1 MHQSHRQEAVMKDRK
16 QDDYIFLGLLIIPV
30 IWFAILIAPY
40 SSGGLIYSLP
50 YISEAINHPFSFSW
64 CDNTPRMILIFT
76 LIYAI
81 GVMVYLSTMK
91 NYRRTVEYGSAKWA
105 NALNVNRKYASKN
118 YLENKLLSQNVRIG
132 LNGKI
137 HRRNLN
143 TIVIGGSGAGKT
155 RFYCKP
161 NIMQCNTSFVV
172 LDPKGEILRSEGYLL
187 EKEGYVIKIIDLIDM
202 SKSHGYNPF
211 HYIQS
216 DKDILKLITNLIRN
230 TTPKGSQSM
239 DPFWEKS
246 ETALL
251 EALMLYLYHY
261 APEDEQ
267 NFTMVMEMLTYAE
280 VKEDDEEYE
289 SPLDELFYSLRKTD
303 PQSLALKQYEIYRSG
318 ATKTIQSILISV
330 GVRLAAFNLDSMA
343 SLTRF
348 DELELDKIGER
359 KTALFAVIPDNDST
373 FNFLVGMLYTQ
384 LFQMLYYQADYVYG
398 GELPIPVHFLMDEF
412 ANVALPDEFDKL
424 LSTMRSRQIFVSI
437 ILQNLAQIKTLFKD
451 SWESIVGNCDELYY
465 LGGNEQS
472 THKFISEYLG
482 KETLDTNTF
491 GKSTG
496 HSGSYSTNYQQTG
509 RELLTPDEVRLLNND
524 YGLIFIRGERPIM
537 DKKYDLLKHP
547 KIKETADGDQ
557 KPYIHGTASHFI
569 DDWQNILLS
578 DNEYELL
585 SDEEMD
591 DYFKNLDKETS
602 NNETQ

>member
-172 LDPKGEILRSEGYLL
+172 LDPKGEILRSEGYML
-187 EKEGYVIKIIDLIDM
+187 EKEGYVIKVIDLIDM

-343 SLTRF
+343 SLTRY

-557 KPYIHGTASHFI
+557 KPYIHGKASHYI
-569 DDWQNILLS
+569 NDWQNILLS

>member
-118 YLENKLLSQNVRIG
+118 YFENKLLSQNVRIG

-172 LDPKGEILRSEGYLL
+172 LDPKGEILRSEGYML
-187 EKEGYVIKIIDLIDM
+187 EKEGYVIKVIDLIDM
-202 SKSHGYNPF
+202 SKSHSYNPF

-343 SLTRF
+343 SLTRY

-398 GELPIPVHFLMDEF
+398 GELPVPVHFLMDEF

-524 YGLIFIRGERPIM
+524 YGLLFIRGELPIM

-547 KIKETADGDQ
+547 NINETTDGKQ

-591 DYFKNLDKETS
+591 DYFKNLEKETS

>member
-172 LDPKGEILRSEGYLL
+172 LDPKGEIIRSEGYML
-187 EKEGYVIKIIDLIDM
+187 EKEGYVIKVIDLIDM

-289 SPLDELFYSLRKTD
+289 SPLDELFYHLERSD
-303 PQSLALKQYEIYRSG
+303 SDSLALKQYQIYKQAAG
-318 ATKTIQSILISV
+318 KTAKSILISV

-398 GELPIPVHFLMDEF
+398 GELPVPVHFLMDEF

-491 GKSTG
+491 GKSMG

-524 YGLIFIRGERPIM
+524 YGLLFIRGELPIM

-547 KIKETADGDQ
+547 NINETTDGKQ

-591 DYFKNLDKETS
+591 DYFKNLEKETS

>member
-172 LDPKGEILRSEGYLL
+172 LDPKGEILRSEGYML
-187 EKEGYVIKIIDLIDM
+187 EKEGYVIKVIDLIDM

-343 SLTRF
+343 SLTRY

-398 GELPIPVHFLMDEF
+398 GELPVPVHFLMDEF

-524 YGLIFIRGERPIM
+524 YGLLFIRGELPIM

-547 KIKETADGDQ
+547 NINETTDGKQ

-569 DDWQNILLS
+569 DDWQDILLS

-591 DYFKNLDKETS
+591 DYFKNLEKETS

>member
-172 LDPKGEILRSEGYLL
+172 LDPKGEILRSEGYML
-187 EKEGYVIKIIDLIDM
+187 EKEGYVIKVIDLIDM

-289 SPLDELFYSLRKTD
+289 SPLDELFHHLERSD
-303 PQSLALKQYEIYRSG
+303 PDSLALKQYQIYKQAAG
-318 ATKTIQSILISV
+318 KTAKSILISV

-398 GELPIPVHFLMDEF
+398 GELPVPVHFLMDEF

-437 ILQNLAQIKTLFKD
+437 ILQNMAQIKTLFKD

-524 YGLIFIRGERPIM
+524 YGLLFIRGERPIM

-547 KIKETADGDQ
+547 KIKETADGNQ
-557 KPYIHGTASHFI
+557 KPYIHGKASHYI
-569 DDWQNILLS
+569 NDWQNILLS

>member
-1 MHQSHRQEAVMKDRK
+1 MKDRK
-16 QDDYIFLGLLIIPV
+16 QDEYIFLALLLIPV
-30 IWFAILIAPY
+30 VWFAILIAPHTE
-40 SSGGLIYSLP
+40 GGLINALP
-50 YISEAINHPFSFSW
+50 YLSEAVNHPFSIVW
-64 CDNTPRMILIFT
+64 CTKTAKTIFVFL
-76 LIYAI
+76 LIYAVC
-81 GVMVYLSTMK
+81 VMVYLSTAK
-91 NYRRTVEYGSAKWA
+91 NYRRSVEYGSAKWSEPQS
-105 NALNVNRKYASKN
+105 VNRKYADNSYPN
-118 YLENKLLSQNVRIG
+118 NKLLSQNVRMG
-132 LNGKI
+132 LDGRK
-137 HRRNLN
+137 HRKNLN

-187 EKEGYVIKIIDLIDM
+187 EKKGYVIKVIDLIDM
-202 SKSHGYNPF
+202 SRSHGYNPF
-211 HYIQS
+211 RYIQN

-230 TTPKGSQSM
+230 TTPKGSQSS

-267 NFTMVMEMLTYAE
+267 NFTMVMEMLTYAD
-280 VKEDDEEYE
+280 VHEDDETYE
-289 SPLDELFYSLRKTD
+289 SPLDELFKQLERTD
-303 PQSLALKQYEIYRSG
+303 PGSLALKQYQIYKQAAG
-318 ATKTIQSILISV
+318 KTAKSILISV
-330 GVRLAAFNLDSMA
+330 SVRLAAFNLESVE
-343 SLTRF
+343 SLTCY
-348 DELELDKIGER
+348 DELELETIGSR

-373 FNFLVGMLYTQ
+373 FNFLIGMLYTQ
-384 LFQMLYYQADYVYG
+384 LFQMLYYQADFEYG
-398 GELPIPVHFLMDEF
+398 GELPVPVHFLMDEF

-524 YGLIFIRGERPIM
+524 HGLLFIRGERPVM

-547 KIKETADGDQ
+547 NIKETTDGNQ
-557 KPYIHGTASHFI
+557 KPYIHGRADHYI
-569 DDWQNILLS
+569 NDWQNILLT

-591 DYFKNLDKETS
+591 DYFKKLEKE
-602 NNETQ
+602 NNENESQQN

>member
-172 LDPKGEILRSEGYLL
+172 LDPKGEILRSEGYML
-187 EKEGYVIKIIDLIDM
+187 EKEGYVIKVIDLIDM

-289 SPLDELFYSLRKTD
+289 SPLDELFHHLERSD
-303 PQSLALKQYEIYRSG
+303 PDSLALKQYQIYKQAAG
-318 ATKTIQSILISV
+318 KTAKSILISV

-398 GELPIPVHFLMDEF
+398 GELPVPVHFLMDEF

-524 YGLIFIRGERPIM
+524 YGLLFIRGERPII

-547 KIKETADGDQ
+547 KIKETADGNQ
-557 KPYIHGTASHFI
+557 KPYIHGKASHYI
-569 DDWQNILLS
+569 NDWQNILLS

>member
-1 MHQSHRQEAVMKDRK
+1 MKEHRQDE
-16 QDDYIFLGLLIIPV
+16 YIFLAFFIIPV
-30 IWFAILIAPY
+30 IWLALLIAPY
-40 SSGGLIYSLP
+40 SSNGLIHALP
-50 YISEAINHPFSFSW
+50 SFSTAINHPFDIQW
-64 CDNTPRMILIFT
+64 CPQTLKVILIS
-76 LIYAI
+76 LLLYGI
-81 GVMVYLSTMK
+81 GIMVYLSTRK
-91 NYRRTVEYGSAKWA
+91 NYRKTKEYGSARWA
-105 NALNVNRKYASKN
+105 NAQSVNRQYADPDYFS
-118 YLENKLLSQNVRIG
+118 NKLLSQNVRMG
-132 LNGKI
+132 LNGKK

-143 TIVIGGSGAGKT
+143 TLVIGGSGAGKT

-172 LDPKGEILRSEGYLL
+172 LDPKGEILRSEGHMLK
-187 EKEGYVIKIIDLIDM
+187 KEGYVIKVIDLIDM
-202 SKSHGYNPF
+202 PRSHGYNPF

-230 TTPKGSQSM
+230 TTPKGSQPA

-289 SPLDELFYSLRKTD
+289 SPLDELFHHLERSD
-303 PQSLALKQYEIYRSG
+303 PDSLALKQYQIYKQAAG
-318 ATKTIQSILISV
+318 KTAKSILISV

-398 GELPIPVHFLMDEF
+398 GELPVPVHFLMDEF

-524 YGLIFIRGERPIM
+524 YGLLFIRGELPIM

-547 KIKETADGDQ
+547 NINETTDGKQ